1 MTAPVSTALPLSTP
15 LSRNNKLVLS
25 QLTQSDKPQSAY
37 ELLDALRE
45 EGLRAPPQIYRA
57 LKWLG
62 DHGLVH
68 KLESANAYI
77 ACVHASCCGGAHCA
91 SSHTVFFLCDGCG
104 GVEEVNGDA
113 LAKDVDA
120 LGQTLGFAA
129 RAASIEVHGQCA
141 ACQAS

>member
-1 MTAPVSTALPLSTP
+1 MTVSVSTDPPPSLS
-15 LSRNNKLVLS
+15 LSRNNQLVLN
-25 QLTQSDKPQSAY
+25 QLSRSDKPQSAY
-37 ELLDALRE
+37 ELLDALRDD
-45 EGLRAPPQIYRA
+45 GLRAPPQIYRA

-120 LGQTLGFAA
+120 LGKTLGFAA

>member
-1 MTAPVSTALPLSTP
+1 MTASVSTAMPFSAP
-15 LSRNNKLVLS
+15 LSRNNKLVLD
-25 QLTQSDKPQSAY
+25 QLSQSDKPQSAY
-37 ELLDALRE
+37 ELLDSLRD

-77 ACVHASCCGGAHCA
+77 ACVHASCCGGARCA

-113 LAKDVDA
+113 LANDVNA
-120 LGQTLGFAA
+120 LGKTLGFAA
-129 RAASIEVHGQCA
+129 HTTNIEVHGQCA
-141 ACQAS
+141 ACQTS